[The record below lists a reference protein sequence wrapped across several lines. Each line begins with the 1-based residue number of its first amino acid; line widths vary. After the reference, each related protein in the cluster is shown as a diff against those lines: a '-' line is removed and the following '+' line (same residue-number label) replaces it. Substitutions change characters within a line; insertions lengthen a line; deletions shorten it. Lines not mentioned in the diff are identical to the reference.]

1 MQNENKT
8 KMARRKSVGLGDTIE
23 KITTATGIKAAV
35 KFIAG
40 EDCGCDERK
49 EKLNQLFPYKK
60 NECLTESE
68 YNKLTEL
75 FAEIKATNS
84 VQPSQ
89 QVELILIHDRIFGT
103 KSDLSMCASC
113 VRDLVNALQKV
124 YDLYK

>member
-8 KMARRKSVGLGDTIE
+8 KMARRKSVGLGDTID

-40 EDCGCDERK
+40 EDCGCQERK
-49 EKLNQLFPYKK
+49 KKLNQLFPYKK

-89 QVELILIHDRIFGT
+89 QAELILIHDRIFGT

>member
-8 KMARRKSVGLGDTIE
+8 KMARRKSVGLGDTID

-40 EDCGCDERK
+40 EDCGCQERK

>member
-1 MQNENKT
+1 
-8 KMARRKSVGLGDTIE
+8 MARRKSIGLGDTID

-40 EDCGCDERK
+40 EDCKCDERK

-68 YNKLTEL
+68 YNKLNEL

-89 QVELILIHDRIFGT
+89 QAELIVIHDRIFGT

-113 VRDLVNALQKV
+113 VRDLVNALQQV